1 MTLTQ
6 VGRYFRDKAVPFW
19 RKGLL
24 LAGVAYTVMPLD
36 AVPDVLPLVG
46 WLDDLGVLAA
56 LATFLV
62 RDIQRHTLA
71 AQAVQVVDAAP
82 VRRLR

>member
-6 VGRYFRDKAVPFW
+6 VGRYFRDRAVPFW

-24 LAGVAYTVMPLD
+24 LAGLAYTVMPLD
-36 AVPDVLPLVG
+36 MVPDVLPLVG
-46 WLDDLGVLAA
+46 WLDDVGVLAA
-56 LATFLV
+56 VATFLV
-62 RDIQRHTLA
+62 RDIARHSHA
-71 AQAVQVVDAAP
+71 AQAVELVHADP